1 MHTTVDSIISLL
13 NPGNVVRANNLLS
26 LARGR
31 NFALVYQSL
40 IAKSKYYQDHG
51 KDIKG
56 WFYCTIDSLREST
69 ALAYKAQRHAI
80 EQLIELGLIE
90 YRRMGL
96 PARRYFRIKA
106 DVENIL
112 TSLLDKGREIAH
124 RLNPKSHNT
133 RDTKEQIMN
142 TEESVISVSESNALG
157 YKINR
162 RTIRAE
168 IEALCPCENTTDTRF
183 TYKCHDAVS
192 TILIK
197 HRVSKRQPINT
208 DRLID
213 NINRINAEIGVSKF
227 IDELSDAWTVC
238 VNSNDIHDYNA
249 YFITF
254 IYNFIDGYFLKKAKT
269 NSVYSAKE
277 LEDWIYRDL
286 K

>member
-40 IAKSKYYQDHG
+40 ISKSMYYESEG
-51 KDIKG
+51 KDNKG
-56 WFYCTIDSLREST
+56 WFYCTIDDLREST
-69 ALAYKAQRHAI
+69 ALAYKAQRRAI
-80 EQLIELGLIE
+80 DQLVELGLVE

-96 PARRYFRIKA
+96 PARRFFRIIA
-106 DVENIL
+106 DVENVL
-112 TSLLDKGREIAH
+112 TSILDKGREIAH

-142 TEESVISVSESNALG
+142 TEETVISVSESNALG

-168 IEALCPCENTTDTRF
+168 IEALCPCENTTDPRF

-213 NINRINAEIGVSKF
+213 NINRINAEIGISKF
-227 IDELSDAWTVC
+227 IDEVSDAWTVC

-254 IYNFIDGYFLKKAKT
+254 IYNFIDGYFLKKT
-269 NSVYSAKE
+269 ENNSVYSVKE

>member
-1 MHTTVDSIISLL
+1 MQTTVDSIISLL
-13 NPGNVVRANNLLS
+13 NPGNVVQSNNLLS
-26 LARGR
+26 LSKGR
-31 NFALVYQSL
+31 NFACVYQSL
-40 IAKSKYYQDHG
+40 ISKSKYYQEHG
-51 KDIKG
+51 RDNNG

-69 ALAYKAQRHAI
+69 ALAYKAQRRAI
-80 EQLIELGLIE
+80 EQLVELGLVE

-96 PARRYFRIKA
+96 PARRFFRIIA
-106 DVENIL
+106 DVENVL
-112 TSLLDKGREIAH
+112 TSILDKGREIAH
-124 RLNPKSHNT
+124 RLNPKSHKAT
-133 RDTKEQIMN
+133 VKEQIMN
-142 TEESVISVSESNALG
+142 AEDTIADVSEVSNTLD

-162 RTIRAE
+162 RTIRE
-168 IEALCPCENTTDTRF
+168 EMEALCPCESTTDPRF
-183 TYKCHDAVS
+183 TGKCHDAIS

-197 HRVSKRQPINT
+197 HRVTKRQPINT

-213 NINRINAEIGVSKF
+213 NINHINAEIGLPKF

-254 IYNFIDGYFLKKAKT
+254 IYNFIDGYFLKKT
-269 NSVYSAKE
+269 ESNSTYSTKE

>member
-1 MHTTVDSIISLL
+1 
-13 NPGNVVRANNLLS
+13 
-26 LARGR
+26 
-31 NFALVYQSL
+31 
-40 IAKSKYYQDHG
+40 
-51 KDIKG
+51 
-56 WFYCTIDSLREST
+56 
-69 ALAYKAQRHAI
+69 
-80 EQLIELGLIE
+80 
-90 YRRMGL
+90 MGL

-142 TEESVISVSESNALG
+142 TEESVISVSKSNALG

-168 IEALCPCENTTDTRF
+168 IEALCPCENTTDPRF

-213 NINRINAEIGVSKF
+213 NINRINAEIGISKF

-254 IYNFIDGYFLKKAKT
+254 IYNFIDGYFLKKT
-269 NSVYSAKE
+269 ENNSVYSAKE

>member
-1 MHTTVDSIISLL
+1 MQTTVDGVISLL
-13 NPGNVVRANNLLS
+13 NPGNVVQSNNLLS
-26 LARGR
+26 LSKGR
-31 NFALVYQSL
+31 NFACVYQSL
-40 IAKSKYYQDHG
+40 IAKSKYFQDHG

-142 TEESVISVSESNALG
+142 TEEAVISVSESNALG

-168 IEALCPCENTTDTRF
+168 IEALCPCKNTSDARF
-183 TYKCHDAVS
+183 TSKCYDAIS
-192 TILIK
+192 NILIK
-197 HRVSKRQPINT
+197 RHVSKKRPINT

-213 NINRINAEIGVSKF
+213 DINRIYSEIGISAF
-227 IDELSDAWTVC
+227 IDQMSDAWTVC

-254 IYNFIDGYFLKKAKT
+254 IYNFIDGYFLKKIEN

-277 LEDWIYRDL
+277 LEDWVYRDL